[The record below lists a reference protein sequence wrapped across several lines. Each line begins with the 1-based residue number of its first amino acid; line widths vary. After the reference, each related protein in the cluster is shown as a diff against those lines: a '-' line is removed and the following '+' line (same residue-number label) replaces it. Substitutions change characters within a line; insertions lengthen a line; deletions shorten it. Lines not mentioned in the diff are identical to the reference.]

1 MKILVLNS
9 GSSSQK
15 SSLYDIGETL
25 PDDPPVPLWEG
36 KIEWHAEVPEA
47 EVRGARRVVQKDQVN
62 VSSRAQAVEHLLGT
76 LWEGK
81 TRAVAS
87 RAEIDVVGHRVVHGG
102 PKYEQAVL
110 LTSEVKSGIAR
121 VSAFAPLHNRAELEG
136 IEVIE
141 KVLGP
146 VPQVAVFDTGFHRRM
161 PQAAVVYPGPYQ
173 WFESGI
179 HRYGF
184 HGINHQ
190 YCAARAAQLLRRD
203 LNSLKLVTCH
213 LGNGCS
219 LAAIQE
225 GHSIDTTMGFTPL
238 EGLMMGN
245 RSGSVDPGILTYLM
259 RQGRLQAQEID
270 DVLNKESGLLG
281 ISGISGDMR
290 EILASMKRRHS
301 RAKLA
306 FDIYVHRLQAGIGA
320 MVAVLGGID
329 VLVFSAGVGE
339 NSPEVRDAAC
349 KQLGFLGLKLDA
361 AANAQH
367 PPDGDIAAPDSAVRV
382 LIIRAQ
388 EDWAIARE
396 CWHLMRAP
404 EADDLRCLTLSG
416 KEQTRTL

>member
-15 SSLYDIGETL
+15 SSLYEIGETL
-25 PDDPPVPLWEG
+25 PDDPPARLWEG
-36 KIEWHAEVPEA
+36 RIEWHGEIADAEGRNARGV
-47 EVRGARRVVQKDQVN
+47 VRRDQVT
-62 VSSRAQAVEHLLGT
+62 VSSRAEAVEHLLGT
-76 LWEGK
+76 LWDGE
-81 TRAVAS
+81 TRAVTS
-87 RAEIDVVGHRVVHGG
+87 LAEIDVVGHRVVHGG
-102 PKYEQAVL
+102 PKYEDPVWLTPAVR
-110 LTSEVKSGIAR
+110 TEIAS

-136 IEVIE
+136 VEVIE
-141 KVLGP
+141 TLLGP

-161 PQAAVVYPGPYQ
+161 PQAAAVYPGPYQ
-173 WFESGI
+173 WFESGV

-190 YCAARAAQLLRRD
+190 YCATRAAHLLRRD
-203 LNSLKLVTCH
+203 LSSLKLVTCH

-238 EGLMMGN
+238 EGLMMGT

-259 RQGRLQAQEID
+259 RQGRLQAQDID

-290 EILASMKRRHS
+290 EIVASMKQGHS

-339 NSPEVRDAAC
+339 NSTEVRAAVC
-349 KQLGFLGLKLDA
+349 KPLIFLGLKLDD
-361 AANAQH
+361 AANVQRA
-367 PPDGDIAAPDSAVRV
+367 PDADIATPDSAVRI

-388 EDWAIARE
+388 EDWAIAKE
-396 CWHLMRAP
+396 CWQ
-404 EADDLRCLTLSG
+404 LTQVFS
-416 KEQTRTL
+416 

>member
-15 SSLYDIGETL
+15 CSLYEIGETL
-25 PDDPPVPLWEG
+25 PDDPAAPLWEG
-36 KIEWHAEVPEA
+36 KIEWHDQIAET
-47 EVRGARRVVQKDQVN
+47 EVKNARGAVQRDRVKF
-62 VSSRAQAVEHLLGT
+62 SSRAESVERLLST
-76 LWEGK
+76 LWDGK
-81 TRAVAS
+81 TPTVTS
-87 RAEIDVVGHRVVHGG
+87 PTEIDVAGHRVVHGG
-102 PKYEQAVL
+102 PKYEEPVL
-110 LTSEVKSGIAR
+110 LNSEVKSGIAK

-136 IEVIE
+136 MEVIE
-141 KVLGP
+141 KLLGA

-161 PQAAVVYPGPYQ
+161 PQSAVVYPGPYQ

-179 HRYGF
+179 RRYGF
-184 HGINHQ
+184 HGVNHQ
-190 YCAARAAQLLRRD
+190 YCAARAAHLLGRN

-225 GHSIDTTMGFTPL
+225 GRSIDTTMGFTPL
-238 EGLMMGN
+238 EGLMMGT
-245 RSGSVDPGILTYLM
+245 RSGSVDTGILTYLM
-259 RQGRLQAQEID
+259 REGQLQAQEID

-290 EILASMKRRHS
+290 EILASVKRDHS

-320 MVAVLGGID
+320 MIAVLGGID

-339 NSPEVRDAAC
+339 NSTEVRAAVC
-349 KQLGFLGLKLDA
+349 KPLIFLGLKLDD
-361 AANAQH
+361 AANVQRA
-367 PPDGDIAAPDSAVRV
+367 PDADIATPDSSVRV

-388 EDWAIARE
+388 EDWAIAKE

-404 EADDLRCLTLSG
+404 ETDDWRCLTLSG
-416 KEQTRTL
+416 KQQTRT

>member
-15 SSLYDIGETL
+15 SSLHEIGETL
-25 PDDPPVPLWEG
+25 PDDPPTRLWEG
-36 KIEWHAEVPEA
+36 RIEWHDQVAEVEGKNA
-47 EVRGARRVVQKDQVN
+47 RGFVQQDQVK
-62 VSSRAQAVEHLLGT
+62 VSSRAEAVEHLLGI
-76 LWEGK
+76 LSDGE
-81 TRAVAS
+81 TRAVTS
-87 RAEIDVVGHRVVHGG
+87 HAEIDVVGHRVVHGG
-102 PKYEQAVL
+102 PKYEEPVL
-110 LTSEVKSGIAR
+110 LTPEVRAEIAK

-136 IEVIE
+136 MEVIE
-141 KVLGP
+141 KLLGP

-161 PQAAVVYPGPYQ
+161 PQAAAVYPGPYQ

-203 LNSLKLVTCH
+203 VNSLKLVSCH

-219 LAAIQE
+219 LAAIRE

-238 EGLMMGN
+238 EGLMMGT
-245 RSGSVDPGILTYLM
+245 RSGSIDPGILTYLM
-259 RQGRLQAQEID
+259 REGRLQAQEID

-290 EILASMKRRHS
+290 EVLVSMKQNHP

-320 MVAVLGGID
+320 MVAVLGGVDGLI
-329 VLVFSAGVGE
+329 FTAGVGE
-339 NSPEVRDAAC
+339 NSVEVREAAC
-349 KQLGFLGLKLDA
+349 KQLGFLGLTLDE
-361 AANAQH
+361 AANAQRS
-367 PPDGDIAAPDSAVRV
+367 PDRDIATPDSAIRV

-388 EDWAIARE
+388 EDWAIAKE
-396 CWHLMRAP
+396 CWHLMGG
-404 EADDLRCLTLSG
+404 LS
-416 KEQTRTL
+416 R